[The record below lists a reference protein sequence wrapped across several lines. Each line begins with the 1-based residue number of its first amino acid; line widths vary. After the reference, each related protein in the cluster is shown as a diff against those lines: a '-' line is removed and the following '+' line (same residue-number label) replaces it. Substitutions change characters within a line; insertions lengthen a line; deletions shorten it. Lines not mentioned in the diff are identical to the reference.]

1 MARNLIQK
9 CGEVE
14 FNRCLCKL
22 LAETYM
28 DSLDDLEKCLL
39 KSDVEI
45 DTKMLD
51 SCRQVLAE
59 LCHVMCCGERL
70 AKDWSNKDWWRSTVS
85 SSDAA
90 SVQKRVELHMREF
103 LSCVKV
109 FKIAIAEAR
118 GDSTFDLSTMEHSQL
133 LMSDI
138 EIAFEEDRK
147 KLLQHVQAYNEMEI
161 TEGTCGEGYELAK
174 YLPERCN
181 LKSQYSIRCQ
191 NLRISEDEVLGKG
204 AFGTVYK
211 CKVFGLMAA
220 AKKFKPCA
228 DTAQAVEQEIKLF
241 ARLQHPN
248 VVQCIGHILT
258 EHDGPV
264 LVSELMR
271 EDLRSYLDR
280 EVCMDTN
287 EEKPFPLLVV
297 LDIMLQIAEGMNY
310 LHENDVMHRDLKSK
324 NVLINVVKNEEN
336 LELSSSMLVKITDF
350 GLAKLKENSQYSTK
364 HLGTTP
370 WRAPEMFDVVDNKN
384 TKYTKAAD
392 VYSFAMVFF
401 EVLTGK
407 TPFSDVRRKDLYKK
421 VCEGERPALP
431 SKAYCPVYLSA
442 FIDRCWVT
450 KAKHRPQFPEICQM
464 LVYCKE
470 LILRDTFPSPLNC
483 IIQYDAEK
491 LSSWLSPGWCIEEGL
506 KDNLP
511 IEVYSVVVFNAL
523 ENEKLGDV
531 KYINSVNAQL
541 KAAKHFSNWSNRWQD
556 ADKAFKLFW
565 NLAQDFHPEALYRVG
580 LCFEHGFGTK
590 QNNQIAYKYYLH
602 AFRGGY
608 DCASVELAWCLATGR
623 GVDQNHNLA
632 KSMLKKALAAQK
644 QCQIRLPCITEMGQ
658 QLDHPS
664 KSPDATTEVMDVLKQ
679 YQDTCRLKLDFIKG
693 SSIGKK
699 LIGDLFHNFD
709 YLKESTIGTETLR
722 EPKTRDAI
730 DLLDR
735 VPGTEY
741 LGHRW
746 VALLLTVTMISML
759 ISSLYV
765 AVNEFPL
772 ALCISVFQT
781 TQQLVGLCCDIISL
795 AFIVYVC
802 GRWAYLRYESFRVRK
817 PTESKPTG
825 TLPVSIEHPVLNL
838 ATHSYL
844 CLPTAVLL
852 LLSTWALFFLSWEI
866 TWLFLQCLMLYF
878 VLGSTFLIFLS
889 SRDTNSMLLYSIERV
904 TDSGRRLV
912 GTILLDSLI
921 FYLISTELIHNL
933 VSLDVHPHFRFP
945 LFWSYLL
952 LFKSLLGLLLLCFII
967 RSPSYMPFLFRARVE
982 YFVIHFISMFVVIR
996 SWSE

>member
-1 MARNLIQK
+1 
-9 CGEVE
+9 
-14 FNRCLCKL
+14 
-22 LAETYM
+22 
-28 DSLDDLEKCLL
+28 
-39 KSDVEI
+39 
-45 DTKMLD
+45 
-51 SCRQVLAE
+51 
-59 LCHVMCCGERL
+59 MCCGERL

-118 GDSTFDLSTMEHSQL
+118 GDSTFDLSTIEHSQL

-174 YLPERCN
+174 YLPKRCN

-211 CKVFGLMAA
+211 CK
-220 AKKFKPCA
+220 
-228 DTAQAVEQEIKLF
+228 
-241 ARLQHPN
+241 HPN

-407 TPFSDVRRKDLYKK
+407 TPFSDVLRKDLYKK

-541 KAAKHFSNWSNRWQD
+541 KSAKHFANWSNRWQD
-556 ADKAFKLFW
+556 ANKAFKLFW

-644 QCQIRLPCITEMGQ
+644 QYRIPLPCITEMLQ
-658 QLDHPS
+658 QLPS

-679 YQDTCRLKLDFIKG
+679 YQDTCRLKLAFIQG

-699 LIGDLFHNFD
+699 LTDGLFD
-709 YLKESTIGTETLR
+709 TIDS
-722 EPKTRDAI
+722 RDAI

-735 VPGTEY
+735 VPGTEN

-825 TLPVSIEHPVLNL
+825 IKEFSELSLAKMTVLEAYQGAANGATYGELVVGDLKWPVSDIPYL
-838 ATHSYL
+838 ADQDHHL
-844 CLPTAVLL
+844 
-852 LLSTWALFFLSWEI
+852 
-866 TWLFLQCLMLYF
+866 
-878 VLGSTFLIFLS
+878 
-889 SRDTNSMLLYSIERV
+889 
-904 TDSGRRLV
+904 
-912 GTILLDSLI
+912 
-921 FYLISTELIHNL
+921 
-933 VSLDVHPHFRFP
+933 
-945 LFWSYLL
+945 
-952 LFKSLLGLLLLCFII
+952 
-967 RSPSYMPFLFRARVE
+967 
-982 YFVIHFISMFVVIR
+982 
-996 SWSE
+996 